1 MSKQQETETSQ
12 QSDTSII
19 LASVRFQPAGKT
31 YDFSAPETFN
41 LQVEDWVVIDTV
53 YGIQVGQVAEV
64 TTTSP
69 AYIESNDVKP
79 VLRVATGLDMARFQA
94 MQKRAE
100 RIKEIA
106 REEIQ
111 NLKLDAKVV
120 EAELT
125 LDGKNVLVLCGGN
138 ISTGER
144 KNLRRRLASRTN
156 CRVELRNIGP
166 RDQAK
171 ALGGYGVCGEE
182 RCCARFLTQF
192 QAVSIRMAKDQ
203 SISMAPSDITG
214 MCGRLRCCLAYEHE
228 IYKEASVGFP
238 KRKAWVQTPK
248 GLGRIIDWDILKEQV
263 VVEIPPDGPRDE
275 RQRHRFL
282 VEEVEVVPKGR

>member
-1 MSKQQETETSQ
+1 MSEQQETEMSQ
-12 QSDTSII
+12 PSNTSIL

-31 YDFSAPETFN
+31 YHFSAPHALN
-41 LQVEDWVVIDTV
+41 VQPDDWVVIDTV
-53 YGIQVGQVAEV
+53 YGLQVGQVAEV
-64 TTTSP
+64 EPTSP
-69 AYIESNDVKP
+69 GYIESNDVKP
-79 VLRVATGLDMARFQA
+79 VLRIATGLDMARYQA

-100 RIKEIA
+100 RIQEIA
-106 REEIQ
+106 HEEIQ
-111 NLKLDAKVV
+111 GLNLDAKVIT
-120 EAELT
+120 AELT
-125 LDGKNVLVLCGGN
+125 LDGKNALVLCGGN
-138 ISTGER
+138 ISTTER
-144 KNLRRRLASRTN
+144 KSLRRRLASRTS

-182 RCCARFLTQF
+182 RCCSRFLTQF

-238 KRKAWVQTPK
+238 KRKSWVQTPK

-282 VEEVEVVPKGR
+282 VDEVKVVPKGR